1 MDKPERE
8 NAPAAAEAQPTGQ
21 TAGQAAPETEEE
33 VSALR
38 ARLQEAETTAK
49 ANYELFLRERA
60 ELENFKKRMQREQA
74 ESVRFA
80 NEPLLRDLLPIV
92 DNLERA
98 VTHAQS
104 GGNGQPLAEG
114 VSLILRTFQSILEKY
129 GVSRV
134 ATVGEPFDPTKHEAM
149 AQVENAELAPNT
161 VVDEHLPG
169 YLLHGRLLRPALVT
183 VAKAPSEEKDPKNKG
198 CQPDDR

>member
-21 TAGQAAPETEEE
+21 TAGQATPETEEE

-38 ARLQEAETTAK
+38 AKLQEAETTAK

-74 ESVRFA
+74 EAVRFA

-183 VAKAPSEEKDPKNKG
+183 VAKAPSEEKKSEE
-198 CQPDDR
+198 